1 MRLGTFGQQQG
12 ESDGSS
18 VVAALEHLDPGAAG
32 RARHLAATLGLAAPD
47 EILERLAEE
56 WMAVK
61 QVRREMGIFNVNR
74 DGTTH
79 QLQLHAAAC
88 SEAPMTSDPDVL
100 TPWDVLPRLF
110 ASRLFDGCFLTPP
123 QLATAMTVCKSWR
136 KGCIQNLRAIWPALD
151 KSPGGCAA
159 ASMPCL
165 QSICVRSNSVGG
177 YMGTAVDSFF
187 TGIPALHSLT
197 DLDVSRVRKGLS
209 DSQLGQ
215 LRGAGRLERL
225 RLSVKRPHPHSS
237 VTATAAGLSELLAEL
252 PRLEHLAVECCLFR
266 RGDDCG
272 GTLAIEALSPGSPW
286 HRAAPNHWPG
296 LRMLILAGCSFPEG
310 RHFDLQHA
318 SRLTGLQLLSRNFDS
333 LVLDLPMTLESLEII
348 GHRPRGDTAISDAF
362 LCGLRELPNLW
373 NLAVRNTA
381 FTDDSLRFVAAI
393 TSIKHLDI
401 GLNSRVT
408 APGLGALFPISAD
421 GITALNLDSVGNLP
435 TRQADPGRAFSPGH
449 GSVSA
454 VLDTLGK
461 FTGLQT
467 LSLHGQSSIECL
479 KPIESLGSLTSL
491 DVGQV
496 PLKQQHL
503 YSILAVTSLHHI
515 GLQHSLAS
523 IGSSIPMV
531 LRQLQSLPH
540 VTSLDLSKNQR
551 VLLQH
556 LPILSKLSC
565 LRRVELKDT
574 AADFQLRA
582 LCNMT
587 KEGFSIYSPLRRLDM
602 LLAWQRAIPVL
613 ERCSYCRKSVL
624 LSCALPAFL
633 AALDPDGQLL
643 SAFELAAQDV

>member
-1 MRLGTFGQQQG
+1 MLGTFGQQG
-12 ESDGSS
+12 ESGGSH
-18 VVAALEHLDPGAAG
+18 VVAALETLDPGAAG
-32 RARHLAATLGLAAPD
+32 RARHLAATLGLAAAD
-47 EILERLAEE
+47 EVMERLAEE
-56 WMAVK
+56 WVAVK
-61 QVRREMGIFNVNR
+61 QVRREMGIFNTQ
-74 DGTTH
+74 GT
-79 QLQLHAAAC
+79 QPPSLHEASG
-88 SEAPMTSDPDVL
+88 SEAQMTSENPDVL
-100 TPWDVLPRLF
+100 STWDALPRIF
-110 ASRLFDGCFLTPP
+110 ASRLFGGCFLAPP
-123 QLATAMTVCKSWR
+123 QLTAVMTVCKSWR

-151 KSPGGCAA
+151 KYPGGCAA
-159 ASMPCL
+159 TSMPCL
-165 QSICVRSNSVGG
+165 ESICVKSNSVGG
-177 YMGTAVDSFF
+177 YMGTAVDRFF
-187 TGIPALHSLT
+187 TGLSALHSLT

-215 LRGAGRLERL
+215 IRGAVRLERL

-252 PRLEHLAVECCLFR
+252 PRLEHLAVECSLFR
-266 RGDDCG
+266 KGDDCG
-272 GTLAIEALSPGSPW
+272 GTLTIEALGPGMPW
-286 HRAAPNHWPG
+286 HRAAPSHWPG

-318 SRLTGLQLLSRNFDS
+318 SSLTGLQLQSRNFDP

-348 GHRPRGDTAISDAF
+348 GHRPRGDTAISDTF
-362 LCGLRELPNLW
+362 LCGLRKLPNLW

-381 FTDDSLRFVAAI
+381 LGDDSLRFLAAI
-393 TSIKHLDI
+393 TSIKHLDV
-401 GLNSRVT
+401 GLSSRVT
-408 APGLGALFPISAD
+408 TPGLGALFPISA
-421 GITALNLDSVGNLP
+421 GITALNLASVAGNLP
-435 TRQADPGRAFSPGH
+435 RPADPDREAVGLRTDCSA
-449 GSVSA
+449 SA
-454 VLDTLGK
+454 VLDTLGE

-467 LSLHGQSSIECL
+467 LSLHGQSIESL

-531 LRQLQSLPH
+531 LRQLQCLPYL
-540 VTSLDLSKNQR
+540 TSLDLSKNQR

-565 LRRVELKDT
+565 LRRVELQDT
-574 AADFQLRA
+574 AANFQLRA

-587 KEGFSIYSPLRRLDM
+587 KDGFSIYPPLRRLDM

-613 ERCSYCRKSVL
+613 ERCPHCRKSVL
-624 LSCALPAFL
+624 LSRALPAFL

-643 SAFELAAQDV
+643 SAFESEAQDL